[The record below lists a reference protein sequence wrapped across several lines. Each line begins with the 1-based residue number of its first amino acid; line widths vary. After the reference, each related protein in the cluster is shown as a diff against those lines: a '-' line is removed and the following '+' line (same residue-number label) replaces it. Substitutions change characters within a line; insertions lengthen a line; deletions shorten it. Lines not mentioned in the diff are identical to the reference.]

1 MSTAH
6 ASTLETPPRDPAPR
20 RRTPA
25 YYRRRT
31 LARTLFYSPMIAAFL
46 AAFAHVALTT
56 P

>member
-1 MSTAH
+1 MTTAY
-6 ASTLETPPRDPAPR
+6 ASTLETPPSDPTP

-31 LARTLFYSPMIAAFL
+31 LARALFYSPML
-46 AAFAHVALTT
+46 AAPLAALAHVALST